1 MTRDTYNLRDKVV
14 LVTGGTSGI
23 GAATARELLRRGA
36 RVAIVDINSDTADFA
51 RQLSPTAAMGAVADV
66 TACDQLDAAVDSV
79 IDRFGRIDVAIANA
93 GILIR
98 AATLRNTPP
107 AAISKLFDV
116 NITGAVNTVQA
127 TMEHVIDQRGQ
138 FVLLSSVFA
147 FVNGMGTV
155 PYAMSKAAVEQLGR
169 GLRVELAMHGVTTTT
184 AYFSLIETPMI
195 ASGVD
200 ADPAAGKLLA
210 AALPRPLLRRLRP
223 EDAATAL
230 ADGLQH
236 RAPRIMRPR
245 RWRPLDATRGV
256 TGPLLDAHL
265 AKHSPTL
272 AALSELDT
280 R

>member
-1 MTRDTYNLRDKVV
+1 M
-14 LVTGGTSGI
+14 
-23 GAATARELLRRGA
+23 
-36 RVAIVDINSDTADFA
+36 
-51 RQLSPTAAMGAVADV
+51 
-66 TACDQLDAAVDSV
+66 
-79 IDRFGRIDVAIANA
+79 IDRFGRVDVAIANA

-147 FVNGMGTV
+147 FINGMGTV

-200 ADPAAGKLLA
+200 ADPAAGKLLT
-210 AALPRPLLRRLRP
+210 ALPRPLLRRLRP

-236 RAPRIMRPR
+236 RTPRVIRPR

-256 TGPLLDAHL
+256 SGPFLDAHL
-265 AKHSPTL
+265 AEHSPTR